1 MSTQIEIKIETDEM
15 MLRFVMMPRSHGQ
28 YYQIINRLIHNR
40 LPEMVVIIEQYSTE
54 IDGL

>member
-28 YYQIINRLIHNR
+28 YCQIINRLLHNM
-40 LPEMVVIIEQYSTE
+40 LLEMVVIIEQYSTE
-54 IDGL
+54 NAN